1 MKRELRKKFKDITQ
15 LKSIYK
21 ERAVPAGNEKS
32 RSSSGYN
39 NFFDKNKDKDFKK
52 KKRYLPFH
60 DLKLK
65 IRFYRIYLFHALFFR
80 AIFKLIFRNLGK
92 TLPIRSLR
100 YRIFF

>member
-52 KKRYLPFH
+52 KKISSFSRSKAKDKVLS
-60 DLKLK
+60 D
-65 IRFYRIYLFHALFFR
+65 ISVSRI
-80 AIFKLIFRNLGK
+80 IF
-92 TLPIRSLR
+92 
-100 YRIFF
+100 